1 MEKTIEEIRDTQN
14 KIRIP
19 NLDEMYEDVV
29 RFVQEHQGEKGYID
43 CQPSLNGD
51 IIYGFIF
58 DDLEYCGVEKYVYA
72 VRVVEDDLQVLLEDI
87 SINWRVVY
95 TDEDYQYE
103 QDKWYSV
110 RWADVYYIPTI
121 FNIAECIE
129 EYV

>member
-1 MEKTIEEIRDTQN
+1 MEKTIEEIKDTQSE
-14 KIRIP
+14 IRIP
-19 NLDEMYEDVV
+19 NLDEMYQDVV

-43 CQPSLNGD
+43 CQPSLKGD

-58 DDLEYCGVEKYVYA
+58 DDHEYCGVEKYVYA
-72 VRVVEDDLQVLLEDI
+72 VRVVEGDLQVLLEDI

-95 TDEDYQYE
+95 TDVDYQYE
-103 QDKWYSV
+103 QDKWHSV
-110 RWADVYYIPTI
+110 RWGDVYYVPTI

>member
-1 MEKTIEEIRDTQN
+1 MEKTIEEIKDAQN

-58 DDLEYCGVEKYVYA
+58 
-72 VRVVEDDLQVLLEDI
+72 R
-87 SINWRVVY
+87 
-95 TDEDYQYE
+95 
-103 QDKWYSV
+103 
-110 RWADVYYIPTI
+110 
-121 FNIAECIE
+121 
-129 EYV
+129 

>member
-1 MEKTIEEIRDTQN
+1 MEKTIEEIRDTQK

-95 TDEDYQYE
+95 ADVDYQYE

-110 RWADVYYIPTI
+110 RWGDVYYVPTI

>member
-1 MEKTIEEIRDTQN
+1 MAS
-14 KIRIP
+14 
-19 NLDEMYEDVV
+19 
-29 RFVQEHQGEKGYID
+29 F
-43 CQPSLNGD
+43 
-51 IIYGFIF
+51 F

-95 TDEDYQYE
+95 ADEDYRYE

-110 RWADVYYIPTI
+110 RWGDVYFVPTL

-129 EYV
+129 EYA